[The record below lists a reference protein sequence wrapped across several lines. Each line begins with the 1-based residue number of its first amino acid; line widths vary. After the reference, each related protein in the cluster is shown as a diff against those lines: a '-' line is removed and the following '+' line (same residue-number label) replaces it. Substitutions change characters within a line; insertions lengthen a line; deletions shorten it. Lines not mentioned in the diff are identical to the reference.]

1 MPWVSDVDELI
12 LNFVELE
19 ALACISGL
27 NTLSDHLR
35 LPELVFEPHLFQLK
49 LADMPL
55 KFVFVSLEAFF
66 VNFELVKLR
75 GRILGLGLC
84 AQHLL
89 IYIIRINSYLHQFI
103 FKFHVL
109 SLIGLQSGV
118 DLLSFIISRDCRLLV
133 SWMPRAAVHPSC
145 S

>member
-1 MPWVSDVDELI
+1 MPGISGVDELI

-35 LPELVFEPHLFQLK
+35 LPELVFEPHLFKLK
-49 LADMPL
+49 LTDMPL

-66 VNFELVKLR
+66 VNFELIKLR
-75 GRILGLGLC
+75 GRILGLGLY
-84 AQHLL
+84 AKHLL
-89 IYIIRINSYLHQFI
+89 IYIIRIDSYLHQFI

-109 SLIGLQSGV
+109 NLIGLQSSIN
-118 DLLSFIISRDCRLLV
+118 LLSIIISHDCRLLV
-133 SWMPRAAVHPSC
+133 SGMSRAAMHPSC